1 MFQRK
6 NHVKV
11 FATVTKHD
19 DNASKEVGQ
28 LFLLSGVISVVDWGK
43 SITFH
48 YNSFKS
54 YVRQEARGCVTFI
67 YYQI

>member
-1 MFQRK
+1 M
-6 NHVKV
+6 
-11 FATVTKHD
+11 TKHD

-48 YNSFKS
+48 YNVFRS
-54 YVRQEARGCVTFI
+54 YITYFALTNFRESSLPVT
-67 YYQI
+67 